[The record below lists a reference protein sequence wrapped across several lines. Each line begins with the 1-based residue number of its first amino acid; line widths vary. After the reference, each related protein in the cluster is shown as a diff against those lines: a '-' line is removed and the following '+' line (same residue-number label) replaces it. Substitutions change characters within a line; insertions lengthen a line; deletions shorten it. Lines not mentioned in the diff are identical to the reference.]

1 MVTVVKP
8 KVTVMDHPM
17 VMEQLTLVR
26 DKRTTQVAFRK
37 AIYRLG
43 RFMAYEFLRTLEID
57 SFEVETPLGPA
68 KGGRVKGN
76 DKIVIILVLRASIPF
91 VEGMYKNFP
100 LARTG
105 VISAWRGKAP
115 DFPIEVNYA
124 KIPKIGADDVVVIA
138 DPMLATGHT
147 LREVARRVAEV
158 GKPKRLVF
166 FSVISTM
173 QGIEYVAAEFPKAEF
188 YTCAVDPALNEHGY
202 IVPGLGDAG
211 DRSFGA
217 PH

>member
-1 MVTVVKP
+1 
-8 KVTVMDHPM
+8 MDHPM
-17 VMEQLTLVR
+17 VMEQLALAR
-26 DKRTTQVAFRK
+26 DQRTNQIAFRK

-43 RFMAYEFLRTLEID
+43 RYLAYEFLRTMETAR
-57 SFEVETPLGPA
+57 VNVKTPLGMAP
-68 KGGRVKGN
+68 GRRVKGN
-76 DKIVIILVLRASIPF
+76 DKVVIILVLRAAIPF
-91 VEGMYKNFP
+91 VEGMYKDLP
-100 LARTG
+100 MARTG
-105 VISAWRGKAP
+105 VISAWRGRAP
-115 DFPIEVNYA
+115 KFHIQVSYA
-124 KIPKIGADDVVVIA
+124 KIPEIRGDDVVIIA

-147 LREVARRVAEV
+147 LLEVARRVSNE

-173 QGIEYVAAEFPKAEF
+173 QGINHVAKAFPRAEF
-188 YTCAVDPALNEHGY
+188 YTCAVDEGLDEHGY

>member
-1 MVTVVKP
+1 
-8 KVTVMDHPM
+8 MDHPM

-26 DKRTTQVAFRK
+26 DKRTNQVAFRK

-43 RFMAYEFLRTLEID
+43 RFMAYEFLRTMD
-57 SFEVETPLGPA
+57 VDTFEVETPLGPA
-68 KGGRVKGN
+68 RGGRVKGN
-76 DKIVIILVLRASIPF
+76 EKIVIILILRAAIPF

-100 LARTG
+100 MARTG

-124 KIPKIGADDVVVIA
+124 KIPKIGGDDVVVIA

-147 LREVARRVAEV
+147 LREVARKVVEV

-166 FSVISTM
+166 FSVISTI
-173 QGIEYVAAEFPKAEF
+173 QGIEYVAKGFPAAEF
-188 YTCAVDPALNEHGY
+188 YTCAVDPSLNDHGY